1 MGRKGGGK
9 QFPVNLPTFRRT
21 ATWHS
26 LSPQFHQQHCH
37 ASTSL
42 MPKNAASFPHGSLI
56 WNAWNRKERSHRRTR
71 NGDTDVH
78 AMADRHFS
86 DVWFQSG
93 GRLYMFQLSRPS
105 APRESRSL
113 AVLDLESTGSGGHQV
128 LVRDNAS
135 RAARSSNACNGE
147 NGSRWREGTFRE
159 RQRGNG
165 VGAARRHCWTT
176 EPSSDFLIHS
186 MTGSRQCPQEPRL
199 IPARTCSGSLT
210 CFVGSAA
217 ASGQEMRPK

>member
-1 MGRKGGGK
+1 MPDRRHSG
-9 QFPVNLPTFRRT
+9 VCFRPGERFYVLQLCRR
-21 ATWHS
+21 S
-26 LSPQFHQQHCH
+26 
-37 ASTSL
+37 
-42 MPKNAASFPHGSLI
+42 AAG
-56 WNAWNRKERSHRRTR
+56 
-71 NGDTDVH
+71 
-78 AMADRHFS
+78 
-86 DVWFQSG
+86 
-93 GRLYMFQLSRPS
+93 
-105 APRESRSL
+105 ESWGL
-113 AVLDLESTGSGGHQV
+113 AVLDLESTGSRGHQV

-186 MTGSRQCPQEPRL
+186 MTGSRQCPQGRRP
-199 IPARTCSGSLT
+199 IPGRTFSGSLT

-217 ASGQEMRPK
+217 VSGEDGTQATDLIATKMWGRYARPVTQI

>member
-21 ATWHS
+21 ATSHS

-42 MPKNAASFPHGSLI
+42 TPKNAASFREFSKEENQDNNRSFPHGSLI

-93 GRLYMFQLSRPS
+93 GRLYMFQLSRPR

-135 RAARSSNACNGE
+135 RCARSSNACHGE

-165 VGAARRHCWTT
+165 AGDVRRHCRAT
-176 EPSSDFLIHS
+176 EPSSGFLI
-186 MTGSRQCPQEPRL
+186 R
-199 IPARTCSGSLT
+199 
-210 CFVGSAA
+210 
-217 ASGQEMRPK
+217 